1 MSSSP
6 IAVLLPHRPVTSI
19 APAAVTEHE
28 QPGLL
33 AVLAAVPDPRD
44 PRGVRYPLASVL
56 AVAVCAVLAG
66 AVTFAAIADW
76 VRDLDSP
83 AWARLG
89 FTDRIPVASTVW
101 RLLVRVNAEV
111 LSTVLA
117 GWLRARVPATIAPPV
132 ADRRWRRVIAIDGK
146 VLRGSRL
153 PDGSQVH
160 LLPAYDTSTGVVLAQ
175 VQIAAKSNEIPAF
188 TPLLD
193 RVQAQLGSLNG
204 TIIVADALHAQ
215 TGHAREVA
223 ARGAHLMVTVKANQP
238 TLHNLLKALPW
249 AEVPVGAG
257 RRPAP
262 RQRPRP
268 AGNPH
273 RQSVDRP
280 HSRRARLPPRRTGHP
295 DHPHPHR
302 QARWQR
308 QDQPRN
314 GLPGDIA
321 TGRAR
326 STRPTPGLGPA
337 GVAHRE
343 PAALDPRC
351 HPARRR
357 PQARTGNG
365 PAVAAVLRNT
375 AIGYHRSNGET
386 NIARATRRANRRPND
401 LIDAVT
407 RSNPTTQ

>member
-6 IAVLLPHRPVTSI
+6 IAVLLPHGPTMSTPSV
-19 APAAVTEHE
+19 AVAAGE

-44 PRGVRYPLASVL
+44 PRGIRYPLASML

-76 VRDLDSP
+76 VKDLDSP

-89 FTDRIPVASTVW
+89 FTGRVPVASTVW
-101 RLLVRVNAEV
+101 RLLVRVDAEV

-117 GWLRARVPATIAPPV
+117 GWLRARVTPPAV
-132 ADRRWRRVIAIDGK
+132 ADRRWRRVIAVDGK

-160 LLPAYDTSTGVVLAQ
+160 LLSAYDTGTGVVLAQ

-193 RVQAQLGSLNG
+193 RVEAQLGSLIDV
-204 TIIVADALHAQ
+204 IIVADALHAQ

-223 ARGAHLMVTVKANQP
+223 TRGAHLMVTVKANQP

-249 AEVPVGAG
+249 AEMPVGDRHRDHGHG
-257 RRPAP
+257 RRETRTVKALTDRTPGGLGFPHAEQAVRITRTRTIKGKTSRETAYLVVSLPAEHAQP
-262 RQRPRP
+262 EQL
-268 AGNPH
+268 
-273 RQSVDRP
+273 QDW
-280 HSRRARLPPRRTGHP
+280 ARLEWHIENRLHWIRDVTLRE
-295 DHPHPHR
+295 D
-302 QARWQR
+302 
-308 QDQPRN
+308 
-314 GLPGDIA
+314 
-321 TGRAR
+321 
-326 STRPTPGLGPA
+326 
-337 GVAHRE
+337 AH
-343 PAALDPRC
+343 
-351 HPARRR
+351 
-357 PQARTGNG
+357 QARTGNG
-365 PAVAAVLRNT
+365 PAVAAVLRIS

>member
-6 IAVLLPHRPVTSI
+6 IAVLLPHGPAVVPTVSTP
-19 APAAVTEHE
+19 PAAVAAGE
-28 QPGLL
+28 QSGLL

-44 PRGVRYPLASVL
+44 PRGIRYPIASML

-76 VRDLDSP
+76 VKDLDSP

-89 FTDRIPVASTVW
+89 FTGRVPVASTVW
-101 RLLVRVNAEV
+101 RLLVRVDAEA
-111 LSTVLA
+111 LTTILA
-117 GWLRARVPATIAPPV
+117 GWLRARVTPPAV
-132 ADRRWRRVIAIDGK
+132 ADRRWRRVIAVDGK

-160 LLPAYDTSTGVVLAQ
+160 LLSAYDTGTGVVLAQ

-193 RVQAQLGSLNG
+193 RVEQLLGNLHG
-204 TIIVADALHAQ
+204 VIIVADALHAQ
-215 TGHAREVA
+215 TAHAREVA
-223 ARGAHLMVTVKANQP
+223 SRRAHLMVTVKANQP
-238 TLHNLLKALPW
+238 TLHSLLKALPW
-249 AEVPVGAG
+249 AEVPVGDQRRDKGHG
-257 RRPAP
+257 RKETRTVKALTDLTPGGLGFPHAEQAVRITRTRTVDGKTSRETAYLVVSLPAEYAQP
-262 RQRPRP
+262 DQL
-268 AGNPH
+268 
-273 RQSVDRP
+273 QDW
-280 HSRRARLPPRRTGHP
+280 ARLEWHIENRLHWVRDVTLRE
-295 DHPHPHR
+295 D
-302 QARWQR
+302 
-308 QDQPRN
+308 
-314 GLPGDIA
+314 
-321 TGRAR
+321 
-326 STRPTPGLGPA
+326 
-337 GVAHRE
+337 AH
-343 PAALDPRC
+343 
-351 HPARRR
+351 
-357 PQARTGNG
+357 QARTGNG

>member
-6 IAVLLPHRPVTSI
+6 IAVLLPHGPTTSVPPV
-19 APAAVTEHE
+19 AVADRE
-28 QPGLL
+28 QQELL

-44 PRGVRYPLASVL
+44 PRGVRYPLASLL

-76 VRDLDSP
+76 ARDLDSA

-89 FTDRIPVASTVW
+89 FTGRIPVASTVW
-101 RLLVRVNAEV
+101 RLLVRVDAEA
-111 LSTVLA
+111 LSATLA
-117 GWLRARVPATIAPPV
+117 GWLRARITPPPV
-132 ADRRWRRVIAIDGK
+132 VDRRWRLVIAIDGK

-160 LLPAYDTSTGVVLAQ
+160 LLSAFDTSTGVVLAQ

-193 RVQAQLGSLNG
+193 RVQAQLGSLSG
-204 TIIVADALHAQ
+204 VIIVADALHAQ

-238 TLHNLLKALPW
+238 TLHAQLKALPW
-249 AEVPVGAG
+249 AEVPVGDRRRDKGHG
-257 RRPAP
+257 RQETRTVKALTDLTPGGLSFPHAEQAVRITRTRTVKAKTSRETAYLVVSLPADHAQP
-262 RQRPRP
+262 DQL
-268 AGNPH
+268 
-273 RQSVDRP
+273 QDW
-280 HSRRARLPPRRTGHP
+280 ARLEWHIENRLHWVRDVTLRE
-295 DHPHPHR
+295 D
-302 QARWQR
+302 
-308 QDQPRN
+308 
-314 GLPGDIA
+314 
-321 TGRAR
+321 
-326 STRPTPGLGPA
+326 
-337 GVAHRE
+337 AH
-343 PAALDPRC
+343 
-351 HPARRR
+351 
-357 PQARTGNG
+357 QARTGNG

-375 AIGYHRSNGET
+375 AIGFHRSNGES

>member
-6 IAVLLPHRPVTSI
+6 IAVLLPHGPTMSTPPV
-19 APAAVTEHE
+19 AVAVGE
-28 QPGLL
+28 QRGLL

-44 PRGVRYPLASVL
+44 PRGIRYPLASML

-76 VRDLDSP
+76 VKDLDAP

-89 FTDRIPVASTVW
+89 FTGRVPVASTVW
-101 RLLVRVNAEV
+101 RLLVRVDAEV

-117 GWLRARVPATIAPPV
+117 GWLRARVTPPAV
-132 ADRRWRRVIAIDGK
+132 ADRRWRRVIAVDGK

-160 LLPAYDTSTGVVLAQ
+160 LLSAYDTGTGVVLAQ

-193 RVQAQLGSLNG
+193 RVQAQLGSLTG
-204 TIIVADALHAQ
+204 VIIVADALHAQ

-238 TLHNLLKALPW
+238 TLHSLLKALPW
-249 AEVPVGAG
+249 TDVPVGDQRRDTGHG
-257 RRPAP
+257 RQETRTVKALTDLTPGGLGFPHAEQAVRITRTRMIKGKTSRETAYLVVSLPAEHAQP
-262 RQRPRP
+262 DQL
-268 AGNPH
+268 
-273 RQSVDRP
+273 QDW
-280 HSRRARLPPRRTGHP
+280 ARLEWHIENRLHWVRDVTLRE
-295 DHPHPHR
+295 D
-302 QARWQR
+302 
-308 QDQPRN
+308 
-314 GLPGDIA
+314 
-321 TGRAR
+321 
-326 STRPTPGLGPA
+326 
-337 GVAHRE
+337 AH
-343 PAALDPRC
+343 
-351 HPARRR
+351 
-357 PQARTGNG
+357 QARTGNG

-386 NIARATRRANRRPND
+386 NIARATRRANRRPDD